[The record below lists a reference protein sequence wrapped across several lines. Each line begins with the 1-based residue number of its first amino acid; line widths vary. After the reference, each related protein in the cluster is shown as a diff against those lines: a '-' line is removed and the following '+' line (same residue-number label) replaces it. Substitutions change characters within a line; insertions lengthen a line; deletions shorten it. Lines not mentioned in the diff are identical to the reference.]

1 MGNDKTAT
9 VSGRPSAVVVLQE
22 ETMSPRGTILLA
34 IGMLIL
40 GLFFGAA
47 MGGAAGYFAGQ
58 NARVTTSRNVP
69 ANQAP
74 VQPNL
79 PAPGTERVPF
89 SSGLP
94 PAMNVI
100 GGARVED
107 VEKES
112 PAEKAGVRVGDV
124 ITAVGSTKLDAQTAL
139 ADVIKTYKPGD
150 KVELAIT
157 RGAQTLKLTVEL
169 GAAADNKDAA
179 RLGIRYTPLI
189 PGGRFRFPEG

>member
-1 MGNDKTAT
+1 
-9 VSGRPSAVVVLQE
+9 
-22 ETMSPRGTILLA
+22 MSTRGTILLA

-40 GLFFGAA
+40 GLLLGAA
-47 MGGAAGYFAGQ
+47 VGGTAGFFAGQ
-58 NARVTTSRNVP
+58 NARLTTSRNVP
-69 ANQAP
+69 ANQMP
-74 VQPNL
+74 VQPNQ
-79 PAPGTERVPF
+79 PAQGTERAPF

-100 GGARVED
+100 GGARVEE
-107 VEKES
+107 VEKDS
-112 PAEKAGVRVGDV
+112 PADKAGLQVGDV
-124 ITAVGSTKLDAQTAL
+124 ITAVGSAKLDAKTAL

-179 RLGIRYTPLI
+179 RLGIRYTPMV
-189 PGGRFRFPEG
+189 PGGRFRFPDG